1 MRHEWLTVCP
11 LWKLL
16 DTYYLNQP
24 PFGEVNDLNL
34 FLFEFQSSLLLAAV
48 STVPILG
55 VPFLLSAVIT
65 GSMKI
70 HPTEVVLAYNLYNM

>member
-1 MRHEWLTVCP
+1 M
-11 LWKLL
+11 
-16 DTYYLNQP
+16 
-24 PFGEVNDLNL
+24 NDLKL

-70 HPTEVVLAYNLYNM
+70 HPREVVLPYNCYNIVEVKNTCRNYNKSAEG

>member
-1 MRHEWLTVCP
+1 MCIR
-11 LWKLL
+11 
-16 DTYYLNQP
+16 DS
-24 PFGEVNDLNL
+24 

>member
-24 PFGEVNDLNL
+24 PFGEVNDLNP
-34 FLFEFQSSLLLAAV
+34 FLFEFQSSLLLVAV
-48 STVPILG
+48 LAPIIG

-70 HPTEVVLAYNLYNM
+70 HPREVLLTHNSL

>member
-34 FLFEFQSSLLLAAV
+34 FLFEFHSSLLLVAV
-48 STVPILG
+48 SVPILG
-55 VPFLLSAVIT
+55 VPFLLSAGIT
-65 GSMKI
+65 SSMKI
-70 HPTEVVLAYNLYNM
+70 HPREVVLVHNSYNM

>member
-16 DTYYLNQP
+16 DTYYLSQP

-34 FLFEFQSSLLLAAV
+34 LLFEFQSSLLLVAV
-48 STVPILG
+48 SVPTLG
-55 VPFLLSAVIT
+55 VSFLLSAVLT
-65 GSMKI
+65 SPMKI
-70 HPTEVVLAYNLYNM
+70 HPREVVLAHNSYNM

>member
-34 FLFEFQSSLLLAAV
+34 LLFEFQSSLLLVAV
-48 STVPILG
+48 SVPILG
-55 VPFLLSAVIT
+55 LPFLLSAVIT
-65 GSMKI
+65 SSMKI
-70 HPTEVVLAYNLYNM
+70 HPREVVLAHNSYNM